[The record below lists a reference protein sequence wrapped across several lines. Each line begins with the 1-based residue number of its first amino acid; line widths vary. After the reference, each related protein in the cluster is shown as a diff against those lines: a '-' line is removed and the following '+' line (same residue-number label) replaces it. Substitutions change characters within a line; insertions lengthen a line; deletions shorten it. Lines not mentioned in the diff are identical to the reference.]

1 MDSLGKAEMISMK
14 NNALKK
20 LFCYKFVVIAAMFF
34 DTFGEGNGSDSHF
47 QTESCSLVLSPST
60 ML

>member
-1 MDSLGKAEMISMK
+1 MK
-14 NNALKK
+14 KNAWKK
-20 LFCYKFVVIAAMFF
+20 IFRYKFVVIAAMFF
-34 DTFGEGNGSDSHF
+34 DTFGEGNGTDSLELGINF